1 MKLLFKKGLFFRL
14 SFILGI
20 CFILTYCTEEVTINV
35 NENIKGS
42 VPITSLED
50 GLGNKMF
57 YSDTSDNLRCI
68 DTTLI
73 IMSQG
78 VYKNEDFSRTI
89 EVFKDGKPFTG
100 TAYLNKPD
108 SDEIAKLM
116 RFKNGFSDGYS
127 RGVVINYAKLT
138 HWETIQFDFHENG
151 YLKATANSDLGALDN
166 ENKRVGKWLIVD
178 STIQNLNFDRNIY
191 TQDTVATLDTMQVEN
206 YWDYLS
212 LNTESE
218 LTELYEIY
226 DWKKKVYTV
235 NYNHKDYIQTRDG
248 SAAKAGKAILKGI
261 MIAFVIGG
269 ILLIALV
276 VLVIV
281 LIYKAIRNR
290 FLGGRG

>member
-1 MKLLFKKGLFFRL
+1 MKLLFKKDWFFRA

-20 CFILTYCTEEVTINV
+20 CIILKSCTEEVTINL

-57 YSDTSDNLRCI
+57 YNDTSDNLSCI
-68 DTTLI
+68 DTTLM

-89 EVFKDGKPFTG
+89 EVFKNGKPFTG

-108 SDEIAKLM
+108 SDEIAKFM

-127 RGVVINYAKLT
+127 RGVVINYAGLT
-138 HWETIQFDFHENG
+138 HWETIQFDFYENG
-151 YLKATANSDLGALDN
+151 YLKATANSDVGALDN

-178 STIQNLNFDRNIY
+178 STIRNLNFDRNIY
-191 TQDTVATLDTMQVEN
+191 IQDTAAAGDTMQVEN

-212 LNTESE
+212 TDSE

-226 DWKKKVYTV
+226 NWKKKVYTV

-248 SAAKAGKAILKGI
+248 PAKLAAKSFLKGI
-261 MIAFVIGG
+261 AIVLVIGA
-269 ILLIALV
+269 ILLIAVL

-281 LIYKAIRNR
+281 LIRKAFRKN
-290 FLGGRG
+290 